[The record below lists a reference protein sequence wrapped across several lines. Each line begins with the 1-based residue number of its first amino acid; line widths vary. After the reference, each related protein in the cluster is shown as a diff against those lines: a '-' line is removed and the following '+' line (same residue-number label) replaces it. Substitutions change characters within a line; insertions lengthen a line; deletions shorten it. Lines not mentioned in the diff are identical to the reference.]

1 MMHLR
6 IYWNDPVRELRQT
19 EVLFYANAEMLQ

>member
-6 IYWNDPVRELRQT
+6 IYWTDPVRELRYT
-19 EVLFYANAEMLQ
+19 EVLFYAKAEML